1 VSDTLPDIG
10 PILGQLDEKT
20 RRVMAE
26 RGERRQMPSGTKIL
40 GISDVNTS
48 LFFVLDGRVE
58 VRIGQTVALRTA
70 GSLGPG
76 DFFGEISLFEPG
88 LTSAEV
94 STVEDSELLELPLRV
109 LDEMEEEETEA
120 AAAIYGAL
128 VRESASR
135 IRAMDDELTDSL
147 YWLLV

>member
-1 VSDTLPDIG
+1 VSESLPDIG
-10 PILGQLDEKT
+10 PILGRLDDDT
-20 RRVMAE
+20 RKVLAR
-26 RGERRQMPSGTKIL
+26 RGERRRIPPGTKIL
-40 GISDVNTS
+40 GLSDVNTS
-48 LFFVLDGRVE
+48 LFFVLEGRVE

-94 STVEDSELLELPLRV
+94 STVEDTELLELPLRV
-109 LDEMEEEETEA
+109 LNEMEEDETVA

-135 IRAMDDELTDSL
+135 IRAMDTELTDSL
-147 YWLLV
+147 YWLLI